1 MIWYSYGVQTAR
13 VKYWGTFRGLQS
25 TEVKYWGGFS
35 GVPLGMVYW
44 GAFKGYIYQEWFI
57 GVHALDEV
65 LACVQG
71 STYTRDGLLGCMNWG
86 QSFGVHSQGYS
97 HQR

>member
-57 GVHALDEV
+57 GVHALGMKFWRV
-65 LACVQG
+65 FKAVHTQG
-71 STYTRDGLLGCMNWG
+71 MVCWG
-86 QSFGVHSQGYS
+86 A
-97 HQR
+97 